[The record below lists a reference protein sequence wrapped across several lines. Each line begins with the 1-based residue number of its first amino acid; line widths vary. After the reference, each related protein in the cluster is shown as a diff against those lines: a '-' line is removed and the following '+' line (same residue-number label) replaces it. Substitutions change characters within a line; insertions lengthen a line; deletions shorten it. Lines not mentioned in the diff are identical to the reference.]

1 MSSILALDIG
11 EKRTGVAIAEPPI
24 YLAHPIATVDSE
36 SLNDYLIECIMKR
49 DVHAIVIGFPRNQ
62 RGEVTAQTAAV
73 QDLVSQLQLPDD
85 VTLHWQDESLTSIK
99 AEEELTSRGKPFE
112 KGDIDS
118 LAATYI
124 LEDYLKEHS

>member
-1 MSSILALDIG
+1 
-11 EKRTGVAIAEPPI
+11 
-24 YLAHPIATVDSE
+24 
-36 SLNDYLIECIMKR
+36 MKR